1 MVTYLKVNM
10 NTNHSLETVMS
21 EDVSETIKAVY
32 VRLLIISY
40 ILLNDRR
47 VKGTMIYIYMKR

>member
-47 VKGTMIYIYMKR
+47 VKGTKIYIYMKR